1 MPDNSEINEQFK
13 SSMEAI
19 EKLQTTILELS
30 NLQSSQEQSSQS
42 LITASEKL
50 NELTDSLKSATPEI
64 QETLVSVG
72 ESLDTAQQFLAQT
85 DSSSRCFLP
94 HQARWGYATAMA
106 PSIGGKDKG
115 LFCIDADPDTR
126 SLTKG
131 IQSRNPGMQVQL
143 IRSGGNRQVN
153 Q

>member
-1 MPDNSEINEQFK
+1 MAITPSDPAPDYKQAMGRE
-13 SSMEAI
+13 
-19 EKLQTTILELS
+19 
-30 NLQSSQEQSSQS
+30 
-42 LITASEKL
+42 
-50 NELTDSLKSATPEI
+50 
-64 QETLVSVG
+64 
-72 ESLDTAQQFLAQT
+72 QQFLAQT

-94 HQARWGYATAMA
+94 HQARWGYLTAMA

-131 IQSRNPGMQVQL
+131 IQSGNPGMQMQL